1 MRRPTSPNRKS
12 IVITLWLKSEMCN
25 LPFLLISGI
34 NKKRLQGMFQELL
47 LPIEYNVLFLL
58 MEMFFYDLYLRD

>member
-1 MRRPTSPNRKS
+1 
-12 IVITLWLKSEMCN
+12 
-25 LPFLLISGI
+25 
-34 NKKRLQGMFQELL
+34 MFQELL